1 MVLEISPS
9 LSFSFII
16 PLSLLAYNFSSAWN
30 CNISSNTLLSCS
42 PNPCHLPT
50 PSSPYAQA
58 PAPCVTP
65 ASYSAICRQLY
76 APGRAAAAY
85 QLRLQWLPHTGI
97 SNIGVPAK
105 AAVILYL
112 GEATKYLT
120 SWLFDDT
127 VSFIEAVLPLP
138 VSDVYWGLISSA
150 WRLVV
155 TASCLVQHGLDCKS
169 VTLMSIYAKVAL
181 FTI

>member
-50 PSSPYAQA
+50 PSSLYAPA

-65 ASYSAICRQLY
+65 ASYSAICRLLP
-76 APGRAAAAY
+76 ALGRATAAY
-85 QLRLQWLPHTGI
+85 QLHLQWLPRTGI
-97 SNIGVPAK
+97 SNADAPAK
-105 AAVILYL
+105 VAAILFL
-112 GEATKYLT
+112 GEATEYLT

-127 VSFIEAVLPLP
+127 VSFIVAVLSLP
-138 VSDVYWGLISSA
+138 ILDVYWGLISSA

-155 TASCLVQHGLDCKS
+155 AASFFV
-169 VTLMSIYAKVAL
+169 
-181 FTI
+181 